1 MDTISGI
8 LQGQNFSMPAGY
20 IQDDT
25 ARYLVSVGDE
35 PTTRRYRGA
44 ATLQCQGI
52 GDVHLSDVA
61 DVFVADNSD
70 AVYASINGNPG

>member
-1 MDTISGI
+1 MNRR
-8 LQGQNFSMPAGY
+8 L
-20 IQDDT
+20 
-25 ARYLVSVGDE
+25 
-35 PTTRRYRGA
+35 RRYRGA

-70 AVYASINGNPG
+70 AVYASINGNPGVMLTFSKQSKLSDGYRIGQYKR